1 MIAYRPKSWTAVTFA
16 WRGTVL
22 SRLLHRMVGYGVL
35 TFGVGCWHHF
45 VSPLPD
51 LGSLA
56 HSLVGV
62 ALGMLLVFRTNSSYD
77 RFWEGR
83 KRWDGIVNA
92 ARDLVRGGVAHNS
105 EGEAVALAGLVTAYV
120 VALKQH
126 LRGEPLDEL
135 DAHLRPELAER
146 VKASANPATRIAL
159 EMSLWVAER
168 GRDRRLP
175 PVMVR
180 TLEERITDL
189 VEHQGACERIHQTP
203 VPFAYVAQIRQ
214 LLMVYLSTLPF
225 VLVPRLE
232 WLAVPAVALVA
243 FGLIGIEEAGVEIED
258 PFGRD
263 PNDLPMDELCA
274 AVQIEADEIA
284 SAGS

>member
-1 MIAYRPKSWTAVTFA
+1 MISYHQKSWTAVTFA

-22 SRLLHRMVGYGVL
+22 SRLLHRMGGYAALSFAVGI
-35 TFGVGCWHHF
+35 WHNF

-56 HSLVGV
+56 HSLLGV

-83 KRWDGIVNA
+83 KRWDGIISA
-92 ARDLVRGGVAHNS
+92 SRDLLRGAVAHA
-105 EGEAVALAGLVTAYV
+105 GDIRTLAPLLTAYV
-120 VALKQH
+120 IALKQH
-126 LRGEPLDEL
+126 LRGGALDEL
-135 DAHLRPELAER
+135 DGLLAPPLLAEVR
-146 VKASANPATRIAL
+146 DASNPPTRIAL
-159 EMSLWVAER
+159 ELSRWVAVR
-168 GRDRRLP
+168 GQEQRIP

-189 VEHQGACERIHQTP
+189 VEHQGACERIHETP

-214 LLMVYLSTLPF
+214 LLMVYLATLPF

-258 PFGRD
+258 PFGLD

-274 AVQIEADEIA
+274 GVAREAEELVA
-284 SAGS
+284 AGT

>member
-1 MIAYRPKSWTAVTFA
+1 MISYRQKSWTAVTFA

-22 SRLLHRMVGYGVL
+22 SRLIHRMVGYAAL
-35 TFGVGCWHHF
+35 SFGVGVWHTF

-56 HSLVGV
+56 HSLLGV

-83 KRWDGIVNA
+83 KRWDGIVSA
-92 ARDLVRGGVAHNS
+92 ARDLMRGAVAHG
-105 EGEAVALAGLVTAYV
+105 GEARALAPLVGAYV

-126 LRGEPLDEL
+126 LRGGDLDEL
-135 DAHLRPELAER
+135 DDLLEPTLRAE
-146 VKASANPATRIAL
+146 VAEASNPPSRIAL
-159 EMSLWVAER
+159 ELSRWVAAR
-168 GRDRRLP
+168 GQDRRIA

-214 LLMVYLSTLPF
+214 LLMVYLTTLPF

-258 PFGRD
+258 PFGLD
-263 PNDLPMDELCA
+263 PNDLPMDELCDGIAQEAREMA
-274 AVQIEADEIA
+274 A
-284 SAGS
+284 AGG